1 MVQAAPNKTDLEG
14 VVTSQSPHPQT
25 PGFDQLVVQLERATP
40 VDGFADVLSP
50 RVGSAIDVLAAHDHV
65 PVGVVGR
72 HIRFRGQLAGPG
84 IIRLDPTVA
93 VLVTP

>member
-25 PGFDQLVVQLERATP
+25 PGFDQLTVLLERATP
-40 VDGFADVLSP
+40 VDGFAELLSP
-50 RVGSAIDVLAAHDHV
+50 RVGAAIEVLAAHDRV
-65 PVGVVGR
+65 PVGVVGK
-72 HIRFRGQLAGPG
+72 HIRFRGTLAGPG
-84 IIRLDPTVA
+84 VVRLDPTMP